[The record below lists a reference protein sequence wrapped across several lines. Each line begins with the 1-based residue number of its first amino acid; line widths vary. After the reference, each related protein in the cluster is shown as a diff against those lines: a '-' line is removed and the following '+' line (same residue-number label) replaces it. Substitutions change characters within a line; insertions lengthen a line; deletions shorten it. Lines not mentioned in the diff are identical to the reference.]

1 MKIAVLV
8 FLTVSLSA
16 HADWTSMKPQDFR
29 LAAPPAAGSLEEK
42 KDHDTLLDEQ
52 KRRDYGAC
60 VLGNYHTLPTF
71 GLLFGP
77 GAGVVSADILTFEE
91 YYSVRTVMKK
101 VFKLTTNLA
110 YAFKNHFK
118 RPRPYQIVKDLQPCL
133 VKPGY
138 DESYPS
144 GHAALG
150 AIGGCLLA
158 QRFPDKAYYLEQ
170 QGRIV
175 GDLRVIGGVHNPS
188 DVVAGQSLARQ
199 ICDRLLS
206 NPAFRRDFGLT
217 R

>member
-1 MKIAVLV
+1 MADVVIVEAVRAPIGRRNGGL
-8 FLTVSLSA
+8 A
-16 HADWTSMKPQDFR
+16 SMHSIDL
-29 LAAPPAAGSLEEK
+29 LAAVQREVIERSGIDPLEVGQVVGGCVGQVGMQTGNVTRTAWLNAGLPIDVAATTVDTQCGSS
-42 KDHDTLLDEQ
+42 Q
-52 KRRDYGAC
+52 QA
-60 VLGNYHTLPTF
+60 
-71 GLLFGP
+71 
-77 GAGVVSADILTFEE
+77 
-91 YYSVRTVMKK
+91 
-101 VFKLTTNLA
+101 TNLA

-206 NPAFRRDFGLT
+206 NPSFRRDFGLT